1 MIHPPSLIIISGHPA
16 SGKTT
21 LARWLAP
28 QIRLPLF
35 ERDALKET
43 LYDTLGWSDRAW
55 SQRLGAASVALLFQ
69 VVEAQLA
76 AGGSCVAESNFFPDL
91 DEPRFAGL
99 LARHPARVLQIRC
112 HAADAVA
119 LERFRRRAL
128 TGERHPGHVDHGNQ
142 DEFAA
147 RLGQPSRPLAIAGET
162 IAVDTTDPAAIGSA
176 ALLGR
181 ISSWL
186 RAGGRPI
193 NQFPKE

>member
-1 MIHPPSLIIISGHPA
+1 MINPPSLIVISGHPA

-55 SQRLGAASVALLFQ
+55 SRRLGAASVALLFQ
-69 VVEAQLA
+69 VIEAQLA
-76 AGGSCVAESNFFPDL
+76 AGGSCVAESNFFPAF

-99 LARHPARVLQIRC
+99 LERHPARLLQLHCR
-112 HAADAVA
+112 ADDATL

-128 TGERHPGHVDHGNQ
+128 SGERHPGHVDHGSQ
-142 DEFAA
+142 DEFAE
-147 RLGQPSRPLAIAGET
+147 RLREPAPPLALPGAT
-162 IAVDTTDPAAIGSA
+162 IIIDTGDPAGIDRA
-176 ALLGR
+176 ALLEQIR
-181 ISSWL
+181 AWL
-186 RAGGRPI
+186 AAPA
-193 NQFPKE
+193 ND